1 MPVESRGLWA
11 WGMPDADANKSAE
24 RPARLSATA
33 RRFLVCG
40 LLLLTLPASSSDINC
55 GRCSRTS
62 AQAPAAPASAAIP
75 AFVSRGVALGGGLGQ
90 KAYAGLSS
98 LCSRG
103 PPTARPI
110 SMVQALSRTGSGS
123 GDSMSQSR
131 TRRTDSGAIV
141 DDVNASFQSVV
152 SRAGA
157 AGNKPK
163 RAGASTPVRRRGIG
177 SRTADEEYS
186 GRLSRAAAKSI
197 AAAKRI
203 SLLHEQEFLN
213 QDALLKQATQ
223 LLIERADDMTGGS
236 RWGTG
241 TQAGI
246 SQDTGR
252 SALRK
257 PKPQGRYERF
267 TDDEESV
274 TDAMVTGDADSFYDY
289 SPDLESDW
297 QAQKKS
303 VAKPRGA
310 AGRWKSRLRSMVP
323 ESHSTEY
330 SVEEREHVVEVG
342 RQREIVNQE
351 LLRKVTMLTK
361 GRGTSVAV
369 ADEDSQD
376 ALFLNPGFIVERR
389 ERNERAAKSGGLSS
403 GVGLSELARRG
414 LVGRSMSAQE
424 LHRGASAVQMEVDL
438 GGAVF
443 DLKIVGDRMYS
454 AGSDDCVSLYDTKS
468 WEKIGVLEGHTGWVN
483 ALAVDTKRNLLYSA
497 SEDESVKVW
506 DLATLECVQSLP
518 GHDCGA
524 LSLELVDSRLVVG
537 CTGRI
542 LVWDT
547 KTWELLEKLS
557 NHTQVLRAMSDGKQL
572 SKNLDID
579 PRIAIAREASKLS
592 GVRGG
597 DLMSLRAC
605 EPACLP
611 VCIWMCTCS

>member
-1 MPVESRGLWA
+1 
-11 WGMPDADANKSAE
+11 
-24 RPARLSATA
+24 
-33 RRFLVCG
+33 
-40 LLLLTLPASSSDINC
+40 
-55 GRCSRTS
+55 
-62 AQAPAAPASAAIP
+62 
-75 AFVSRGVALGGGLGQ
+75 
-90 KAYAGLSS
+90 
-98 LCSRG
+98 
-103 PPTARPI
+103 
-110 SMVQALSRTGSGS
+110 
-123 GDSMSQSR
+123 
-131 TRRTDSGAIV
+131 
-141 DDVNASFQSVV
+141 
-152 SRAGA
+152 
-157 AGNKPK
+157 
-163 RAGASTPVRRRGIG
+163 
-177 SRTADEEYS
+177 
-186 GRLSRAAAKSI
+186 
-197 AAAKRI
+197 
-203 SLLHEQEFLN
+203 
-213 QDALLKQATQ
+213 
-223 LLIERADDMTGGS
+223 
-236 RWGTG
+236 
-241 TQAGI
+241 
-246 SQDTGR
+246 
-252 SALRK
+252 
-257 PKPQGRYERF
+257 
-267 TDDEESV
+267 
-274 TDAMVTGDADSFYDY
+274 
-289 SPDLESDW
+289 
-297 QAQKKS
+297 
-303 VAKPRGA
+303 
-310 AGRWKSRLRSMVP
+310 MVP

-361 GRGTSVAV
+361 GRGTSVAN

-497 SEDESVKVW
+497 SDDESVKVW
-506 DLATLECVQSLP
+506 DLATLECVQTLP
-518 GHDCGA
+518 GHDSGA

-547 KTWELLEKLS
+547 KNWERLEKLS

-592 GVRGG
+592 GVCSGVQRRSDG
-597 DLMSLRAC
+597 LASLSAC
-605 EPACLP
+605 MPACLP
-611 VCIWMCTCS
+611 VCI